1 MKQYNNGQRPTK
13 MYGGGMITPRNPMM
27 LGGLAEKNKGQGA
40 MSAKTSDAMG
50 MMTDQKKFG
59 MGYNLG
65 GAISKFEARH
75 KKALGRKNAK
85 PDYLDFDKDG
95 DKTESMKKALKDKKG
110 KGKA

>member
-13 MYGGGMITPRNPMM
+13 MYGGGMTMPRKPMM

-59 MGYNLG
+59 MGYNHG
-65 GAISKFEARH
+65 GAIKTFE
-75 KKALGRKNAK
+75 KKSNGGKNAK